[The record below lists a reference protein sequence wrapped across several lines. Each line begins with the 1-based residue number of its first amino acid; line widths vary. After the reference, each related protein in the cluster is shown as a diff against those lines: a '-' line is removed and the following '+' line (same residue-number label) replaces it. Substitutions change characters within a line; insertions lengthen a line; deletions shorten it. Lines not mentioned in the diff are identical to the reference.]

1 MNQQRQQIDQK
12 QSEIM
17 PSNIGNQSCAD
28 SVAMNSSVNDMG
40 VYHPHMNNQHGAQ
53 VAPSE

>member
-28 SVAMNSSVNDMG
+28 SVAMGSSVHDMG

-53 VAPSE
+53 VAPRE

>member
-12 QSEIM
+12 QSEMM
-17 PSNIGNQSCAD
+17 PSTMGNQSCAE
-28 SVAMNSSVNDMG
+28 SVAMSSSVNDMG
-40 VYHPHMNNQHGAQ
+40 VYHPHMNNQQGPQ